1 MGGGGG
7 PLLFIVYL
15 AKRWASILQSK
26 TLGGGGGGG
35 VDCGDG
41 RCDCV
46 GWLQSGWGMGG
57 DWAREWIGDG
67 LWSVWVGWMVN
78 LRVYEGVSW
87 REGA

>member
-1 MGGGGG
+1 M
-7 PLLFIVYL
+7 
-15 AKRWASILQSK
+15 
-26 TLGGGGGGG
+26 
-35 VDCGDG
+35 
-41 RCDCV
+41 

>member
-1 MGGGGG
+1 MWGGGGT
-7 PLLFIVYL
+7 PTFHCLLSKKVGIH
-15 AKRWASILQSK
+15 LQSK
-26 TLGGGGGGG
+26 TLGGGG
-35 VDCGDG
+35 VDCGGG